1 MQLKSKQDVLN
12 RAKWLV
18 ALKASELKGQTEYAH
33 ELKRAEAMA
42 AVDLERDGTQG
53 GFFSQVG
60 SNLSTPGSVKKL
72 SPSTKQ
78 LSSTKMSAQK
88 SEQVQQTTPTLDL
101 RRGVALPT
109 KAKTPPTVGTMVEYL
124 KKVSPKRLTAEAE
137 ARFGNRFKEYAR
149 ASQRS
154 YVQRGA
160 AALGLS
166 EPTQTVTTKRKLLN
180 TPGGTPG
187 LPA

>member
-1 MQLKSKQDVLN
+1 
-12 RAKWLV
+12 
-18 ALKASELKGQTEYAH
+18 
-33 ELKRAEAMA
+33 
-42 AVDLERDGTQG
+42 
-53 GFFSQVG
+53 
-60 SNLSTPGSVKKL
+60 
-72 SPSTKQ
+72 
-78 LSSTKMSAQK
+78 MSAQK

-101 RRGVALPT
+101 RQGVALPT
-109 KAKTPPTVGTMVEYL
+109 KAKTPPTVGTMVEYP

-137 ARFGNRFKEYAR
+137 SRFGNRFKEYVR
-149 ASQRS
+149 GSQRS

-166 EPTQTVTTKRKLLN
+166 DPIQTATTKRKLLN

>member
-1 MQLKSKQDVLN
+1 MKEQ
-12 RAKWLV
+12 A
-18 ALKASELKGQTEYAH
+18 EYAH

-42 AVDLERDGTQG
+42 AVDLERDVRTQG

-60 SNLSTPGSVKKL
+60 TNLSTPGSVKKL

-78 LSSTKMSAQK
+78 LSSTKKSAEK
-88 SEQVQQTTPTLDL
+88 SEQTQQTTPILEL

-109 KAKTPPTVGTMVEYL
+109 KPKTPPTVGAMVEYL

-166 EPTQTVTTKRKLLN
+166 DPIQTVTTKRKLLN

-187 LPA
+187 MPA